1 MRLEYM
7 IRYLVLLA
15 LFYMLTPGIFLRLS
29 SGGSKSMVALSHAIV
44 FVFAYY
50 VAEMIAEKIS
60 LKKAEG
66 FAYSYSKAAL
76 KW

>member
-1 MRLEYM
+1 
-7 IRYLVLLA
+7 
-15 LFYMLTPGIFLRLS
+15 
-29 SGGSKSMVALSHAIV
+29 MVALSHAIV